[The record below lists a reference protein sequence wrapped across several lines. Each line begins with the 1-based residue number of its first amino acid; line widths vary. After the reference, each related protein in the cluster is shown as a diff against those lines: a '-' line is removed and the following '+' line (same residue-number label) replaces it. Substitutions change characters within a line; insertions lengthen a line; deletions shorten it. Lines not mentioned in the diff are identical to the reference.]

1 MNRKSAPAGGI
12 GRITLLV
19 TLACVVAAAAIVG
32 AAYVVVHHS
41 RQSASAQTS
50 RVSGIP
56 ATVSTSLSN
65 LMSLS
70 PLPSLKAPAFTLTD
84 QTGRTLSLSDLRG
97 KVVVLEFMD
106 PHCTDICPIVSQEF
120 VQAYHNLGSLA
131 DRVVFAAVNVNAYH
145 HRVADVAKF
154 SREQQL
160 TSIPSWH
167 FFTAAP
173 KRLAPVWRAY
183 NIQVQA
189 PNPNA
194 DIVHTSAVYVID
206 QQGRERYVASPQADH
221 TKSGSAY
228 LPAGQI
234 TSWGRGLALLA
245 AHLAA

>member
-1 MNRKSAPAGGI
+1 
-12 GRITLLV
+12 
-19 TLACVVAAAAIVG
+19 
-32 AAYVVVHHS
+32 
-41 RQSASAQTS
+41 
-50 RVSGIP
+50 
-56 ATVSTSLSN
+56 
-65 LMSLS
+65 
-70 PLPSLKAPAFTLTD
+70 
-84 QTGRTLSLSDLRG
+84 
-97 KVVVLEFMD
+97 
-106 PHCTDICPIVSQEF
+106 
-120 VQAYHNLGSLA
+120 
-131 DRVVFAAVNVNAYH
+131 VVFAAVNVNAYH

-167 FFTAAP
+167 FFTGAP
-173 KRLAPVWRAY
+173 KRLAPVWRDY

-245 AHLAA
+245 AHLAG